1 MRKTSILTIILI
13 VGKLSIA
20 YPARME
26 KLRRMEQEKN
36 KEKCPERG
44 GTPEKR
50 LTNRRGYGYNNMTG

>member
-36 KEKCPERG
+36 KEKMPGKGRNAG
-44 GTPEKR
+44 KALDKQAGVW
-50 LTNRRGYGYNNMTG
+50 LQ